1 MSFLSTSDLFLRHDR
16 ISFGKGATG
25 TSPDIEQLVIT
36 PDTTGTKLFFGPS
49 SFISTATSGNL
60 QQLFPSIAAF
70 TFDISNQR
78 LGVGTSKPTYAID
91 ISSNTGIRV
100 SGGSFTGSGYG
111 LISVNTTALISTL
124 PTSIFAPS
132 TIPASALIFGPQ
144 FLPQASVYLSSIAD
158 LSALPNRLAPN
169 SFPLSLLAS
178 SGNITLTSPTSV
190 INAVTISAQQLFVS
204 SIVYPANTTYDSL
217 AVGTLTGNAI
227 NTIGISSGLF
237 TGNFFGSGFGIT
249 NLNPANLASDI
260 PSDKFATHSIALA
273 ALQQYGNLELNDGNI
288 TVNTGTVT
296 SQYFSGS
303 NITISSVTL
312 FDPGKNQNN
321 YLNASAGTLLFDG
334 EPLVG
339 GGGGLNTT
347 QVNNLIQSYIQT
359 NGIGSGSGSA
369 ISTFSTAYV
378 SSLQFYG
385 GTSTALV
392 NQSAGILFLNG
403 APILTGNSNGIDP
416 WIQKNLID
424 PPLAINFGTPQSKST
439 QIFIP
444 WTYPI
449 QSNVGFQY
457 PWVPV
462 ITSLTTIVSTSLATT
477 TLINHLSS
485 GGYINS
491 NDGSPYITGVVLTN
505 VAGSSGIQSFTFPQ
519 DGLVRS
525 AYNYAN
531 VSLVGPGQLIAY
543 YANNNRSTNIASTI
557 FTNYSAGGV
566 PSQPTHLQRDG
577 ITSNTANIYFSTPQ
591 SVDIT
596 DPSSSAIIQAYDLS
610 FNSVPIPG
618 IRYGTSVSDAQTAV
632 VNTPF
637 TFVTGPDANPAKVI
651 QYAASSLYPD
661 STYTFYVDA
670 QNSFS
675 LRGAYAS
682 TVGISTLNLLANS
695 GITVNFP
702 TRYYSGT
709 IKRVS
714 DSLTVT
720 TLVNTSTDWVASNF
734 TAPIHATAS
743 RGKQGIGTLALSA
756 ALTSPT
762 SVQGPTVY
770 YNGFPATT
778 PIAATQS
785 NLTVTPTNVY
795 DKYAS
800 PVQYTGYYLNSSN
813 TMTIKS
819 ATFAANSTI
828 YSFVATSYQSTATD
842 TLTNTSQTNFYYDG
856 APGSATVNSL
866 SFNFA
871 TSPVPT
877 ATLVSG
883 VYVISGTPT
892 MSTITTTSNMG
903 QFFYISPLINY
914 SLSAGSITTTG
925 TETALTNS
933 ISGVAAGRF
942 TPSTAI
948 VFSNA
953 FVSNSLTTGFG
964 TSLQMGVIANNV
976 AGASAQTTASV
987 AAIVD
992 GPSVALLTTLP
1003 ATLPTLVSG
1012 TAATGCRIW
1021 SGASYNSSN
1030 VIAYVYSTS
1039 TSYTTILYSH
1049 TNQLTDSGQTYA
1061 TTTELQVTNGAHRTK
1076 GTNTTSYLNY
1086 TSYFYSAT
1094 LQNTANY
1101 TSITTSGSRFA
1112 TFAWKIT
1119 QQGTNYSAL
1128 TLVINTTT
1136 GTDALSINNNQVIF
1150 TGGTPAT
1157 DKLFVYY
1164 RIEDQAST
1172 LPTNAT
1178 SATTVWL
1185 DANGSIASAATALNY
1200 YTDATGTMTQIRG
1213 GVGSGATLATGTVTF
1228 PALFIPSFATTAKDV
1243 RVFCRIGVP
1252 MNWNFAFTTVTARI
1266 S

>member
-16 ISFGKGATG
+16 ISFGKGAAG

-78 LGVGTSKPTYAID
+78 LGVGTSQPKFAID

-100 SGGSFTGSGYG
+100 SGGSFTGSAYG

-190 INAVTISAQQLFVS
+190 INAVTISAQQLFIS
-204 SIVYPANTTYDSL
+204 SIVYPANTIYNSL
-217 AVGTLTGNAI
+217 GVGTLTGDAI
-227 NTIGISSGLF
+227 NTMGISSGMF
-237 TGNFFGSGFGIT
+237 TGNFFGSGYGIT

-260 PSDKFATHSIALA
+260 PSDKFAVHSIALA
-273 ALQQYGNLELNDGNI
+273 ALQQYGNLELIDGNI
-288 TVNTGTVT
+288 TVDIGTVR

-339 GGGGLNTT
+339 GGGGINAT

-359 NGIGSGSGSA
+359 NGIGSGSG
-369 ISTFSTAYV
+369 ISSFSTLSV
-378 SSLQFYG
+378 SSLQFFG
-385 GTSTALV
+385 GTSTSLI
-392 NQSAGILFLNG
+392 NQSAGILFING
-403 APILTGNSNGIDP
+403 APILTGNSNGLDP
-416 WIQKNLID
+416 WIQRNLID
-424 PPLAINFGTPQSKST
+424 PPDAIKFGTPQSKST

-444 WTYPI
+444 WTYPV
-449 QSNVGFQY
+449 QCNVGFQY

-462 ITSLTTIVSTSLATT
+462 ITSLTAIVSTSSATT
-477 TLINHLSS
+477 TLINHLST

-519 DGLVRS
+519 DGNVRS

-531 VSLVGPGQLIAY
+531 VSLAGPGQLIAY

-557 FTNYSAGGV
+557 FTNYVAGGP

-618 IRYGTSVSDAQTAV
+618 IRYGTAVYNAQTAV

-637 TFVTGPDANPAKVI
+637 TFLVGPDANAARVI
-651 QYAASSLYPD
+651 RYVASSLYPD
-661 STYTFYVDA
+661 STYSFYIDA

-682 TVGISTLNLLANS
+682 TVGISTLNLLADS

-702 TRYYSGT
+702 SRYYSGT

-720 TLVNTSTDWVASNF
+720 TLVNTSTDWIANNF
-734 TAPIHATAS
+734 IAPIHTTAS

-778 PIAATQS
+778 PVAATQ
-785 NLTVTPTNVY
+785 NNITVTPTNVY

-828 YSFVATSYQSTATD
+828 YSFVATSYQSTTTD
-842 TLTNTSQTNFYYDG
+842 SLTNTSQTNFYYDG

-871 TSPVPT
+871 TSPAPT

-892 MSTITTTSNMG
+892 MTTITTSSNMG
-903 QFFYISPLINY
+903 QFFYASPLINY
-914 SLSAGSITTTG
+914 SLSAGGITTTG
-925 TETALTNS
+925 TESALTN
-933 ISGVAAGRF
+933 ITSGVAAGRF
-942 TPSTAI
+942 TPSSAI

-964 TSLQMGVIANNV
+964 LSLQMGVIANNA
-976 AGASAQTTASV
+976 AGASAQTTATV

-1012 TAATGCRIW
+1012 TAAAGCRIW
-1021 SGASYNSSN
+1021 SGSSYTSSN
-1030 VIAYVYSTS
+1030 VIAYVYSGS

-1086 TSYFYSAT
+1086 TSYYYSAS

-1101 TSITTSGSRFA
+1101 TSITTSGVRFA

-1128 TLVINTTT
+1128 TLLINTTT

-1200 YTDATGTMTQIRG
+1200 YTDATGNTTQIRG
-1213 GVGSGATLATGTVTF
+1213 GVGSGAILGSGTVTF
-1228 PALFIPSFATTAKDV
+1228 PSLFIPSFATTGKDV
-1243 RVFCRIGVP
+1243 RLFCRIGVP
-1252 MNWNFAFTTVTARI
+1252 MNWNFAFTTVTAKI